1 MLQSSREGYSES
13 NLNQRS
19 GPNFNKMETKFLPI
33 FNIWVLFRRSTTANS
48 VVESPI

>member
-1 MLQSSREGYSES
+1 MLQYSRGGFSES

-19 GPNFNKMETKFLPI
+19 GPNFKKMETKFFPI
-33 FNIWVLFRRSTTANS
+33 MNIWVLFRLSTTANS

>member
-19 GPNFNKMETKFLPI
+19 GPNFEKNGDKI
-33 FNIWVLFRRSTTANS
+33 FTHYQYMGYFRRSTTANS